1 MLTQQVVGWAIAMTG
16 MLGPM
21 WGDTQGIVFFLM
33 FNSLAPL
40 GGTRLSSHAPYGP
53 TKPGSA
59 HKINA
64 VEEIRLLTRLGGD
77 PPFCQH

>member
-1 MLTQQVVGWAIAMTG
+1 MTG

-21 WGDTQGIVFFLM
+21 GGDTQGIVFLV

-40 GGTRLSSHAPYGP
+40 GGTWLSSHAPYGP

-59 HKINA
+59 HKINV
-64 VEEIRLLTRLGGD
+64 VEDTLHHKAWWG